1 MDETDLEK
9 RLVDSLVG
17 RVINDATGTSE
28 EPFDRYSGEKPHSR
42 FWLGWLGP
50 EASVGRDGGYLA
62 ERFRPSSQGFSFRTG
77 ELPIE
82 LTLRGSFVLWVPLH
96 PTFEEQRER
105 AGLPDSAPPGGR
117 GIPLQRSWMKVP
129 VSTVI
134 ETVVIEAPGR
144 IEVAR
149 AAFSDRIRAALADL
163 PDGVTTI
170 RPLRSGGRLPRPAD
184 LSTRSAWRTWES
196 SNLDDAAV
204 PQWNVAFDVETT
216 MPDTEGIHEI
226 LVTITNRSPD
236 PERQTLPGDPDST
249 LPSWA
254 ADARI
259 WEAAVACQPSAPLE
273 PYVLEQI
280 PDSYRYDREV
290 FALGFNCSTE
300 ETDGGEI
307 QSAFAAIAET
317 DRVHPRLQGEKKP
330 GPIDTS
336 FNSLLSD
343 PLPPL
348 HRLLEEASY
357 WTDEHWGER
366 ARHAMAEAGHWD
378 DPTREQAKK
387 DAKLAR
393 SEVEW
398 IEAGVRALEADD
410 KLLRA
415 FSLMNECMREAST
428 GYAEWY
434 PFQLAFILGSLPA
447 VADPTAREPV
457 DIVWFPTGG
466 GKTEAYLGLNLVHLF
481 YSRLVGRRAGSL
493 TWARFPLRL
502 LSLQQTHRF
511 ADSVLVAEAVRRR
524 HPDVAP
530 GEPFSVGYYVGQ
542 GNTPN
547 SIRLPGDRY
556 YNGWD
561 PEEEANQ
568 ESCRVVSVCPVCRAT
583 EPPAIRFDRATH
595 TMVHECLN
603 SHCELHG
610 APLPI
615 YVIDDDIYRRA
626 PTVIV
631 GTVDKLAQL
640 GQNAKFRILMGNARS
655 RCPKH
660 GYSIFEDGCMIWGC
674 DDSVGPVPEGFGGLE
689 LEIQDELHLLS
700 ESLGALDGNYETIFQ
715 AVRQELG
722 LPTLRIIG
730 ATATIEGYRE
740 QAEHLYQRKPRR
752 FPIPGPTKGESFWA
766 YERSGDPLRTFVGL
780 LPRGTTMLNAGF
792 RLTQSHWR
800 FISEGMADPEAFCE
814 DRLGISRTHGAA
826 VAERLHQL
834 YETLVS
840 YCLRKADLER
850 YAKDITDD
858 PKICPDPANYD
869 RITGDVPNIG
879 EVLGR
884 LEHPP
889 ASRSERIRVLGATS
903 AISHGVDINRL
914 NVMMVMGMPTQTA
927 EFIQVTARVGR
938 RHPAAV
944 FALIN
949 PMRERDVSH
958 FRYFRKYAEYL
969 DRLVEPV
976 PVNRESLP
984 VLKRVLS
991 GGLTSLLFQV
1001 DEDRWM
1007 YSGDKTQPSRHRL
1020 WHVKNVARAIDD
1032 NMLTEPDMVERLMR
1046 AFAVDPS
1053 HPKHE
1058 RHRAAIREFVSGN
1071 FTNFLVRRNSGDSTT
1086 QVIDPPVPRSLRD
1099 VERLV
1104 EIVGEA

>member
-1 MDETDLEK
+1 MDDELIK
-9 RLVDSLVG
+9 KSLVDALVDH
-17 RVINDATGTSE
+17 VVDDATGAAE
-28 EPFDRYSGEKPHSR
+28 VPLQRYSGENPHSR

-50 EASVGRDGGYLA
+50 EAAVGRGGGYLA
-62 ERFRPSSQGFSFRTG
+62 ERFRPSSQGFSFRTST
-77 ELPIE
+77 LP
-82 LTLRGSFVLWVPLH
+82 LTLTLSGEFVLWVPLH
-96 PTFEEQRER
+96 PTFEEQRQA
-105 AGLPDSAPPGGR
+105 AGLPESAPPSDQ
-117 GIPLQRSWMKVP
+117 GISLRRVWMKVP
-129 VSTVI
+129 IPPVSTD
-134 ETVVIEAPGR
+134 VVIGSSGR
-144 IEVAR
+144 MEVGRDDFRDA
-149 AAFSDRIRAALADL
+149 IRQGLGTLPADA
-163 PDGVTTI
+163 TTI
-170 RPLRSGGRLPRPAD
+170 RTLRPGGRLPRPAD
-184 LSTRSAWRTWES
+184 LSTRSVWRTWEA
-196 SNLDDAAV
+196 SNLEDPTV
-204 PQWNVAFDVETT
+204 PKWTVAFDVETSQ
-216 MPDTEGIHEI
+216 PDSKGVHEI
-226 LVTITNRSPD
+226 LVTITNRSPG
-236 PERQTLPGDPDST
+236 PEQQTLPGRPDQT

-254 ADARI
+254 SDARI
-259 WEAAVACQPSAPLE
+259 WEAAVGCRASAPLQ

-290 FALGFNCSTE
+290 LALGFNCSTE
-300 ETDGGEI
+300 EDGDNVI
-307 QSAFAAIAET
+307 RSAFAAVAET
-317 DRVHPRLQGEKKP
+317 DRVHPRREGEREP

-336 FNSLLSD
+336 FDTLRSD
-343 PLPPL
+343 ALPAL
-348 HRLLEEASY
+348 KRLLEEASY
-357 WTDEHWGER
+357 WTEENWGDDARRAMAQADNWDESTKDQAKEDAKR
-366 ARHAMAEAGHWD
+366 ARAEIEWIEDGILKL
-378 DPTREQAKK
+378 ES
-387 DAKLAR
+387 DAKLR
-393 SEVEW
+393 
-398 IEAGVRALEADD
+398 
-410 KLLRA
+410 RA
-415 FSLMNECMREAST
+415 FSLMNEAMKEASA

-447 VADPTAREPV
+447 VADPAAREPV

-481 YSRLVGRRAGSL
+481 YSRLSGRRAGSH

-524 HPDVAP
+524 HQDVAT

-547 SIRLPGDRY
+547 TIRLPDDRF

-561 PEEEANQ
+561 PEEPANQ
-568 ESCRVVSVCPVCRAT
+568 ESCRVLSVCPVCRA
-583 EPPAIRFDRATH
+583 PDAPAIRFDRNTH

-603 SHCELHG
+603 PRCDLHG
-610 APLPI
+610 EPLPI
-615 YVIDDDIYRRA
+615 YVVDDDIYRRA

-640 GQNAKFRILMGNARS
+640 GQNAKFRILLGQARS

-660 GYSIFEDGCMIWGC
+660 GYSIFEDRCLIYGCQ
-674 DDSVGPVPEGFGGLE
+674 DPVGRVPDGFGGLE

-715 AVRQELG
+715 ALREELG
-722 LPTLRIIG
+722 LPTLRILG

-752 FPIPGPTKGESFWA
+752 FPIPGPKKGESFWA
-766 YERSGDPLRTFVGL
+766 YEQKDDPLRVFVGL

-800 FISEGMADPEAFCE
+800 FISEGMADPETFCE
-814 DRLGISRTHGAA
+814 DRLGIPRTNGSV
-826 VAERLHQL
+826 VADWLHQL

-858 PKICPDPANYD
+858 SEICPDPANYD
-869 RITGDVPNIG
+869 RITGDVPDIG
-879 EVLGR
+879 EVLAR

-889 ASRSERIRVLGATS
+889 ASPDDRIRVLGATS
-903 AISHGVDINRL
+903 AISHGVDVNRL

-1001 DEDRWM
+1001 EEDRWM
-1007 YSGDKTQPSRHRL
+1007 YNGSKSQPFRHRL
-1020 WHVKNVARAIDD
+1020 WWVKNVARAIND
-1032 NMLTEPDMVERLMR
+1032 NALTEPDLVDRLMR

-1053 HPKHE
+1053 HPRHE
-1058 RHRAAIREFVSGN
+1058 RHREAIREFVERN

-1086 QVIDPPVPRSLRD
+1086 DVIDPPVPRSLRD
-1099 VERLV
+1099 VETLV